1 MIRANVRVPDLVMG
15 DFHAQ
20 IAGGAVGGERLLEF
34 MEEFGFE
41 RLEPL
46 SDEIVVR
53 TERAMR
59 EAIGRLAPGTLRV
72 LPHLGRLRR
81 AADRRVPLRGRAA
94 TACGS
99 TSRAPRPPAVAAST
113 W

>member
-1 MIRANVRVPDLVMG
+1 MVLG

-34 MEEFGFE
+34 MDEFGMA

-46 SDEIVVR
+46 ADEIIVR

-59 EAIGRLAPGTLRV
+59 EAIRALRPGV
-72 LPHLGRLRR
+72 L
-81 AADRRVPLRGRAA
+81 VPTR
-94 TACGS
+94 
-99 TSRAPRPPAVAAST
+99 
-113 W
+113 